1 MQSPVEPK
9 QSKVFERQM
18 RYFVYKTTCLP
29 TGKYYIGVHSERRQ
43 SDGYIGCGICS
54 DGTAVNLK
62 NKKIKSA
69 FIDSV
74 IKYGYKNFKRDI
86 IKEFSSVDEAYDF
99 EKQLVTKDV
108 VNDSRCLNIRLG
120 GTGGL
125 SDNVCKKIEILDCKT
140 GEIISFDSQA
150 ACAHFLGLQNISGKK
165 RFRGDLYIV
174 KGNEIPITLK
184 RPNEDPIY
192 FYDIMQ
198 AVKHSGCESDK
209 LKMLLSGERKSCK
222 GWFLGDFDF
231 NSSFYKHAKEIRK
244 TL

>member
-1 MQSPVEPK
+1 
-9 QSKVFERQM
+9 M

-69 FIDSV
+69 LIDSV

-108 VNDSRCLNIRLG
+108 VNSKQCLNIKLG
-120 GTGGL
+120 GIGGV
-125 SDNVCKKIEILDCKT
+125 SVSTCKKIDILDCIT
-140 GEIISFDSQA
+140 GETISFDSQA
-150 ACAHFLGLQNISGKK
+150 ECANFLGLQNVSGNK
-165 RFRGDLYIV
+165 RFKGGLYVV

-184 RPNEDPIY
+184 RPNEAPIH

-198 AVKHSGCESDK
+198 AVKHSGCEPDK
-209 LKMLLSGERKSCK
+209 LKMLMSGERKSCK

-231 NSSFYKHAKEIRK
+231 NSSFYRHAKKIRK
-244 TL
+244 SL

>member
-1 MQSPVEPK
+1 MESREP
-9 QSKVFERQM
+9 KVFEREM

-29 TGKYYIGVHSERRQ
+29 TGKYYIGVHSERRE
-43 SDGYIGCGICS
+43 SDGYIGCGVCS
-54 DGTAVNLK
+54 DGTAIDLK
-62 NKKIKSA
+62 NKKVKSA

-86 IKEFSSVDEAYDF
+86 IKEFSSVGEAYDF
-99 EKQLVTKDV
+99 EKQLVNRDAI
-108 VNDSRCLNIRLG
+108 NDKQCLNIKLG
-120 GTGGL
+120 GIGGVVT
-125 SDNVCKKIEILDCKT
+125 SNCKKIDILDCRT
-140 GEIISFDSQA
+140 GEVISFDSQA
-150 ACAHFLGLQNISGKK
+150 ECAHFLGLQNVSGKK
-165 RFRGDLYIV
+165 RFQGDLYVV

-198 AVKHSGCESDK
+198 AVKYSGCKLDK

-231 NSSFYKHAKEIRK
+231 NSSFYRHAKKIRMS
-244 TL
+244 L